1 MTKYISIL
9 LAILLWCAVAH
20 AQAPQGIPYQAAAR
34 NSSGAVLANTAISV
48 RFSVRDSSAVG
59 SIIYREVHGVTTTA
73 QGLFSVHVGSGTP
86 VSGTFAGI
94 NWGAAPRY
102 LQVEMDPTGGS
113 TYTDMG
119 TTQMMS
125 VPYALYSNNGLPPVT
140 ATGDILYSN
149 GTTWQKLPAGIEG
162 QVLTMSGG
170 LPAWV
175 GCPMPYVSSITGT
188 TTAAT
193 GNTTTLASTTPGG
206 VWSSSNTAI
215 ATVNT
220 DGMVTGVAGCT
231 TTISYTVTNACGAI
245 AAATRIVTVSAT
257 TLSIGDSYGG
267 GIIFYI
273 LHPGEVGYVT
283 GETHGYIAAPTDQ
296 SVEMKWGCW
305 GTTVGGTYAD
315 AGSGAANTSIVAD
328 ACGAGTAARLCNEL
342 VLGGYSDWHLPSLEE
357 LNELYLH
364 KDAVGGFS
372 SGYYWSSSEYTENFA
387 WIIYFYNG
395 GNTYDNKYTEY
406 YVRAIR
412 YF

>member
-1 MTKYISIL
+1 ML
-9 LAILLWCAVAH
+9 LLWAAAG

-34 NSSGAVLANTAISV
+34 NSGGGIMASTAISV
-48 RFSVRDSSAVG
+48 RFSIRDSVAAG
-59 SIIYREVHGVTTTA
+59 AILYREVHSVTTTP
-73 QGLFSVHVGSGTP
+73 QGLFSVQIGSGSP

-149 GTTWQKLPAGIEG
+149 GTSWQKLPAGIEG

-170 LPAWV
+170 LPVWA
-175 GCPMPYVSSITGT
+175 GCPMPFVSSITGT
-188 TTAAT
+188 ATVAT
-193 GNTTTLASTTPGG
+193 GNTTTLASTTAGG

-220 DGMVTGVAGCT
+220 DGMVTGVASGT

-245 AAATRIVTVSAT
+245 AAATRIVTVSST
-257 TLSIGDSYGG
+257 TISIGDSYGG

-283 GETHGYIAAPTDQ
+283 GEVHGLIAAPTDQ
-296 SVEMKWGCW
+296 SVGMEWGCS
-305 GTTVGGTYAD
+305 GTMVGGTSTD
-315 AGSGAANTSIVAD
+315 AGSGAANTSLVAD

-342 VLGGYSDWHLPSLEE
+342 ELGGYSDWYLPSLEE
-357 LNELYLH
+357 LDKLYNH
-364 KDAVGGFS
+364 KDAVGGFT

-395 GNTYDNKYTEY
+395 GNTYDSKSTEY